1 MATKKKEEAVKE
13 PTKYFKAT
21 LVALDSHCER
31 RGIIEVDAVRAEI
44 AEAFGKPLEEM
55 EDYELRKVNRELG
68 EFLTAYLGGAKRREM
83 VAPTEDPSAAA
94 SSGSVSI
101 GE

>member
-1 MATKKKEEAVKE
+1 MATKKEEVQE
-13 PTKYFKAT
+13 QTKYAKST
-21 LVALDSHCER
+21 LVALDLQCER

-44 AEAFGKPLEEM
+44 AKTFGKPLEEM
-55 EDYELRKVNRELG
+55 EDHELRKVNRNMG
-68 EFLTAYLGGAKRREM
+68 AFLTEYLGGAKRREM